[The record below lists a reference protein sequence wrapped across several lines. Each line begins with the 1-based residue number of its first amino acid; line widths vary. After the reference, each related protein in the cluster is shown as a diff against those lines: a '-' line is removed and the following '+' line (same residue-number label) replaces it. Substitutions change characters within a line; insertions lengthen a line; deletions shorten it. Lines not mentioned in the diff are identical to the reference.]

1 MDKIKNKEKFI
12 FGIYCAALL
21 IQNILALKSIDI
33 FMFTMTTGILV
44 SPVVF
49 IMQDV
54 ETEIFGY
61 KNAKQMIL
69 LAYLMNFVFI
79 VLVTIAIKINPSFA
93 YSNQKQ
99 FETIFSTTWRIT
111 LASFIAYC
119 IGSLSNAKIMSI
131 KKESRGLFLRAILST
146 VVGQF
151 LDNALFS
158 FIAFLGILPLNAIY
172 SMVIGA
178 TIFETVYEIIFYP
191 ITRKIILKL
200 KDQN

>member
-1 MDKIKNKEKFI
+1 MNEIKNKEKFI

-44 SPVVF
+44 SPIVF

-93 YSNQKQ
+93 YSNQEQ
-99 FETIFSTTWRIT
+99 FATIFSTTWRIT

-146 VVGQF
+146 VVGQL

-178 TIFETVYEIIFYP
+178 TIFETVYEILFYP

-200 KDQN
+200 KEKG

>member
-1 MDKIKNKEKFI
+1 MNEIKNKEKFI

-44 SPVVF
+44 SPIVF

-69 LAYLMNFVFI
+69 LAYLMNFIFI

-93 YSNQKQ
+93 YSNQEQ
-99 FETIFSTTWRIT
+99 FATIFSTTWRIT
-111 LASFIAYC
+111 IASFIAYC
-119 IGSLSNAKIMSI
+119 VGSLSNAKIMSI
-131 KKESRGLFLRAILST
+131 KKEERGLFLRAISST
-146 VVGQF
+146 IIGQL
-151 LDNALFS
+151 LDNTLFS
-158 FIAFLGILPLNAIY
+158 FIAFFGILPLNAIY
-172 SMVIGA
+172 SMIIGA
-178 TIFETVYEIIFYP
+178 TIFETVYEILFYP

-200 KDQN
+200 KEKG

>member
-1 MDKIKNKEKFI
+1 MDKVNNKEKFI

-44 SPVVF
+44 SPIVF

-61 KNAKQMIL
+61 KNARQMIL
-69 LAYLMNFVFI
+69 LAYLMNFIFT
-79 VLVTIAIKINPSFA
+79 VLVTISIKINPSFA
-93 YSNQKQ
+93 YFNQEQ
-99 FETIFSTTWRIT
+99 FQTIFSSSLRIT
-111 LASFIAYC
+111 VASFIAYC
-119 IGSLSNAKIMSI
+119 TGSLSNAKIMSI
-131 KKESRGLFLRAILST
+131 KKEERGLFLRAISST
-146 VVGQF
+146 VVGQL

-158 FIAFLGILPLNAIY
+158 FIAFLGVLPLSAIF

-178 TIFETVYEIIFYP
+178 TIFETVYEIAFYP
-191 ITRKIILKL
+191 ITKKIISKL
-200 KDQN
+200 RD

>member
-1 MDKIKNKEKFI
+1 MNEIKNKEKFI

-44 SPVVF
+44 SPIVF

-146 VVGQF
+146 VVGQL

-178 TIFETVYEIIFYP
+178 TIFETVYEIVFYP

>member
-1 MDKIKNKEKFI
+1 MNKIKNKEKFI

-69 LAYLMNFVFI
+69 LAYFMNFVFI

-146 VVGQF
+146 VVGQL

>member
-1 MDKIKNKEKFI
+1 MNEIKNKEKFI

-44 SPVVF
+44 SPIVF

-146 VVGQF
+146 VVGQL

-200 KDQN
+200 KDEN

>member
-1 MDKIKNKEKFI
+1 MDKLNNEEKFI

-44 SPVVF
+44 SPIVF

-69 LAYLMNFVFI
+69 LAYLMNFIFT
-79 VLVTIAIKINPSFA
+79 VLVTISIKINPSFT
-93 YSNQKQ
+93 YFNQEQ
-99 FETIFSTTWRIT
+99 FQTIFSSSLRIT
-111 LASFIAYC
+111 VASFIAYC
-119 IGSLSNAKIMSI
+119 TGSLSNAKIMSI
-131 KKESRGLFLRAILST
+131 KSEERGLFLRAISST
-146 VVGQF
+146 VVGQL

-158 FIAFLGILPLNAIY
+158 FIAFLGVLPLSAIF
-172 SMVIGA
+172 SMIIGA
-178 TIFETVYEIIFYP
+178 TIFETVYEIAFYP
-191 ITRKIILKL
+191 ITKKIISKL
-200 KDQN
+200 KD

>member
-1 MDKIKNKEKFI
+1 MNEIKNKEKFI

-44 SPVVF
+44 SPIVF

-178 TIFETVYEIIFYP
+178 TIFETVYEIVFYP

>member
-44 SPVVF
+44 SPIVF

-146 VVGQF
+146 VVGQL

-158 FIAFLGILPLNAIY
+158 FIAFLGVLPLNAIY